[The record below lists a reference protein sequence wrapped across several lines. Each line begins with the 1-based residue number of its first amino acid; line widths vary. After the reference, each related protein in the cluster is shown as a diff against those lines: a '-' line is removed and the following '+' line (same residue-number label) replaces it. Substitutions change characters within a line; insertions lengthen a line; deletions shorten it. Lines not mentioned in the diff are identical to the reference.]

1 MYLSGNGKNFGFK
14 HEKVNA
20 IENEDVEI
28 SDVIYQKFF
37 YEQENGRRFIIKNK
51 NGNSF
56 EEIFEETFIENE
68 VI

>member
-14 HEKVNA
+14 HEKVNV

-56 EEIFEETFIENE
+56 EEIFEEIFEE
-68 VI
+68 V